1 MERGTRRSRPGGGG
15 AFPWTAKN
23 DRGRKKDVYEKYGV
37 REYWIVS
44 PSEKA
49 VEQYLLEN
57 KKLVLHAVY
66 TLHPDYVLADMTP
79 QERAETAAEFTCS
92 LYEDFVIRLE
102 DIFYRAAG

>member
-1 MERGTRRSRPGGGG
+1 MFFRS
-15 AFPWTAKN
+15 
-23 DRGRKKDVYEKYGV
+23 KKDVYEKDGV

>member
-1 MERGTRRSRPGGGG
+1 M
-15 AFPWTAKN
+15 
-23 DRGRKKDVYEKYGV
+23 
-37 REYWIVS
+37 
-44 PSEKA
+44 
-49 VEQYLLEN
+49 
-57 KKLVLHAVY
+57 LHAVY